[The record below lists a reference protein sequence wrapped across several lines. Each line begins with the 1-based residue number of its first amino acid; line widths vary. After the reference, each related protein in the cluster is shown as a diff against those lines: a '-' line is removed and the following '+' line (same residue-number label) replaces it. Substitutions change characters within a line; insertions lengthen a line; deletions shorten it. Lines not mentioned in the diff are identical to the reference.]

1 MIETANRQIPEPRV
15 LAKPLPLSGL
25 LKLVGNKKAVI
36 WIEYKCGGECEVKI
50 FSHVKKVKNWGAMA
64 AFTDGETMM
73 LESYGKTWRAW
84 FLREP
89 TDVERKAAPE
99 WKV

>member
-1 MIETANRQIPEPRV
+1 MQKTDRQIPEPRV

-25 LKLVGNKKAVI
+25 LKLIGNKKAVL
-36 WIEYKCGGECEVKI
+36 WIEYKCGGDTEPKI
-50 FSHVKKVKNWGAMA
+50 FSHVKEVKSWGNMA
-64 AFTDGETMM
+64 VFTDGDSRWLDT
-73 LESYGKTWRAW
+73 YGKVWRAW

-89 TDVERKAAPE
+89 TDMERKNAPE